1 MAQAEIKAIVK
12 KRNHFE
18 YALKRIGSEKEDY
31 LRYIQYEMNLNIL
44 QKKRK
49 KKLGTASLLLQL
61 RFSFSC
67 MLFPNSQSFLLS
79 LRERFICLIF
89 DDLISTILMH
99 LYGASGIMRLPESVE
114 HHFAKWITVIF
125 GRLLNKFGSDVT
137 LWLQYIEYLKKTRNA
152 ATLNRVFA
160 QYGRTLLCFS

>member
-1 MAQAEIKAIVK
+1 MAQAEIKAIIK

-61 RFSFSC
+61 RLFSLACCSPILNHFFCLYASD
-67 MLFPNSQSFLLS
+67 LFVSFL
-79 LRERFICLIF
+79 
-89 DDLISTILMH
+89 TI
-99 LYGASGIMRLPESVE
+99 
-114 HHFAKWITVIF
+114 
-125 GRLLNKFGSDVT
+125 
-137 LWLQYIEYLKKTRNA
+137 
-152 ATLNRVFA
+152 
-160 QYGRTLLCFS
+160 

>member
-49 KKLGTASLLLQL
+49 KKLGTARPSPSAALL
-61 RFSFSC
+61 F
-67 MLFPNSQSFLLS
+67 FLLHVVPQFS
-79 LRERFICLIF
+79 IISSVSTREIYL
-89 DDLISTILMH
+89 S
-99 LYGASGIMRLPESVE
+99 
-114 HHFAKWITVIF
+114 HF
-125 GRLLNKFGSDVT
+125 
-137 LWLQYIEYLKKTRNA
+137 
-152 ATLNRVFA
+152 
-160 QYGRTLLCFS
+160 